1 MNDKLRHLLKK
12 HKKKKKIWPKL
23 LVDAKALKSE
33 LFKQLGLSITLNGE
47 FYHSLAEIYRIVY
60 H

>member
-1 MNDKLRHLLKK
+1 MNDKLRHLLQKL
-12 HKKKKKIWPKL
+12 KKKIE
-23 LVDAKALKSE
+23 KALKSE

-47 FYHSLAEIYRIVY
+47 FYHSLAENYRIEY